1 VYTPCW
7 RMGGRDIPPLILN
20 LGTRWWWEVS
30 FVPQPS
36 YPGGK
41 LTIGWETGW
50 TWNPSGCLER
60 SKNAASAGSQTQTV
74 GSFIPW
80 RRHSIDWDISGLLQ
94 TVFVTGGGRAT
105 RANECWVHDSC
116 CGQMPAFIWTRDT
129 ESTTLCMFR
138 LSNQWNFISV
148 IGVE

>member
-1 VYTPCW
+1 MSLYTPCW

-30 FVPQPS
+30 FAPQPS

-94 TVFVTGGGRAT
+94 T
-105 RANECWVHDSC
+105 DSLC
-116 CGQMPAFIWTRDT
+116 DWWWPRDT
-129 ESTTLCMFR
+129 CKL
-138 LSNQWNFISV
+138 
-148 IGVE
+148 